1 MNRGAIA
8 WFIHNPVASNVL
20 MIVVLVVGFF
30 TMGSLR
36 QEIVPSTQVDAVLV
50 SVAYPGAS
58 PQEVEEAI
66 CMRIEESV
74 QGLSG
79 VDRVQSQANENFGT
93 VTVEYLDSV
102 DRNVFLDDVKAEID
116 RIDTFPEETEEP
128 MVTLIDVNNQV
139 IEIAIWG
146 EADAWTL
153 RRVAED
159 VRSGLQQQKSITQV
173 RLANVADFEIALEV
187 SEEQMQR
194 YGLSFDE
201 VSAAVRRSSLDL
213 PGGALKTRGGEI
225 LVRSKGQAY
234 SAQEFRQLPLRSLP
248 DGTQLRVGDVATVVD
263 GFADTDQ
270 LTRFNDHPAITLS
283 VFRVGEQSAI
293 AVAEEAKAY
302 LDQVSTELPEGIS
315 LTIYGDDS
323 RLLGERMDLMLN
335 NGAQGLLLV
344 LIALSLFLRLR
355 LALWV
360 TLGIPIALLGSA
372 ALMPMMDVSINMI
385 SLMAFITVLGIVVDD
400 AIVVAENIHN
410 HRQRGKD
417 GLSAAID
424 GTREMTVPVI
434 FAVLTTIVAFM
445 PMLFMPGSMGQFS
458 RNIPLIVVAC
468 LAFSLIESLWILP
481 SHLRHLP
488 KEGKDQKRGIWGR
501 LQDKVNRGLE
511 RFIQRFYEPSLAIAT
526 RWRYATLGLG
536 VATLLFT
543 AAYAGSGRVKFNF
556 FPVIEADN
564 IVAELTMPLG
574 TPLYVTEAAL
584 AKLEQTALELQEELR
599 NEDGEPLIKSIA
611 TAVGGQ
617 PYREKQSKSTGGQGA
632 NFSGGHLAEV
642 NLELLSSELRTLS
655 ASDLGRMWQQR
666 AGGIA
671 GAEELV
677 FNSDLMGGDG
687 DIDIRLSG
695 PDLDGLKEAAAELS
709 TELSAV
715 GGVIQAQDSYR
726 EGKREWQLS
735 LTPLGS
741 SLGLT
746 LGDLA
751 RQVRQG
757 MYGEELQSIQRGRDE
772 VDVMLRYPI
781 EDRRSPAALDKMRVR
796 TADGREIPFH
806 MVAKTTVQRG
816 YSTIDRSD
824 RQRSLRVTATI
835 DPGLTTPD
843 QVFAQLQ
850 AGPLP
855 SILAAYPGLSYGLEG
870 RQKEQGDFMKRM
882 MELSLLAMLV
892 IFALLAIPLKSYMQP
907 LIIMSAIPF
916 GLVGA
921 VWGHAIMGTDM
932 AIMSVIGIAALGGV
946 VINDS
951 LVMID
956 YINRLRADGTPL
968 RQAVLQAGSR
978 RFRPILLTTV
988 TTFLG
993 LSPLLLER
1001 SLQAQFLIPMAIS
1014 LAFGV
1019 VFATAITLVLVPSL
1033 YLAIEDL
1040 GDLGRALVKRLP
1052 GAQKRRIQA

>member
-30 TMGSLR
+30 TMGGLR
-36 QEIVPSTQVDAVLV
+36 QEIVPSTKVDAVQV

-79 VDRVQSQANENFGT
+79 VDRVKSKANENFGT

-116 RIDTFPEETEEP
+116 RIDNFPEETEEP

-146 EADAWTL
+146 QADAWTL
-153 RRVAED
+153 RRIAEN
-159 VRSGLQQQKSITQV
+159 VRNGLQQQKSITQV

-187 SEEQMQR
+187 SETQLQR

-201 VSAAVRRSSLDL
+201 VALAVRRSSLDL

-234 SAQEFRQLPLRSLP
+234 NAEEFRQIPLRSLS
-248 DGTQLRVGDVATVVD
+248 DGTQLLIGDVATVVD

-270 LTRFNDHPAITLS
+270 VTRFNDFPAVTLS

-293 AVAEEAKAY
+293 SVAEEAKAY

-323 RLLGERMDLMLN
+323 RLLSERMDLMVT
-335 NGAQGLLLV
+335 NGLQGLLLV

-410 HRQRGKD
+410 HRQQGKD
-417 GLSAAID
+417 GLTAAID

-434 FAVLTTIVAFM
+434 FAVITTVVAFM
-445 PMLFMPGSMGQFS
+445 PMLFMPGNMGQFS

-468 LAFSLIESLWILP
+468 LIFSLIESLWILP

-488 KEGKDQKRGIWGR
+488 KEGGDQKRGIWGR
-501 LQDKVNRGLE
+501 FQDLVNGGLE
-511 RFIQRFYEPSLAIAT
+511 VFIQRVYEPSLAVAT
-526 RWRYATLGLG
+526 RWRYATLALG
-536 VATLLFT
+536 VATLVFT
-543 AAYAGSGRVKFNF
+543 SAYAGSGRVKFNF

-574 TPLYVTEAAL
+574 TPLYVTETAL
-584 AKLEQTALELQEELR
+584 AKLEKVAIDLQNELVNEE
-599 NEDGEPLIKSIA
+599 GESLIKNIS
-611 TAVGGQ
+611 TAIGGQ

-642 NLELLSSELRTLS
+642 NLELLTSERRTLS

-666 AGGIA
+666 AGGVA
-671 GAEELV
+671 GAEEVL
-677 FNSDLMGGDG
+677 FNSDLMGGEG
-687 DIDIRLSG
+687 DVDIRLSG
-695 PDLDGLKEAAAELS
+695 PDLGDLKAAAAELAN
-709 TELSAV
+709 ELSTI
-715 GGVIQAQDSYR
+715 GGVLRAQDSYR

-735 LTPLGS
+735 LTPLGA

-757 MYGEELQSIQRGRDE
+757 MYGEELQSIQRGQDE
-772 VDVMLRYPI
+772 VDVMLRYPV
-781 EDRRSPAALDKMRVR
+781 EDRRSLAALEKMRVR
-796 TADGREIPFH
+796 TADGREIPFP
-806 MVAKTTVQRG
+806 MVAEATVQRG
-816 YSTIDRSD
+816 YSSIDRSD

-835 DPGLTTPD
+835 DPGLTTPSD
-843 QVFAQLQ
+843 VFAQLQ

-855 SILAAYPGLSYGLEG
+855 RILASYPGLSYGLEG
-870 RQKEQGDFMKRM
+870 RQKEEGDFMNRM
-882 MELSLLAMLV
+882 LELSLLALMV
-892 IFALLAIPLKSYMQP
+892 IFALLAIPLKSYLQP

-921 VWGHAIMGTDM
+921 VWGHVIMGTDL

-956 YINRLRADGTPL
+956 FINRLRAAGTPM

-978 RFRPILLTTV
+978 RFRPILLTTM

-1001 SLQAQFLIPMAIS
+1001 SLQAQFLIPMAVS

-1033 YLAIEDL
+1033 YLTIEDII
-1040 GDLGRALVKRLP
+1040 DLGRAVMKRMP
-1052 GAQKRRIQA
+1052 GGQKRRIQA